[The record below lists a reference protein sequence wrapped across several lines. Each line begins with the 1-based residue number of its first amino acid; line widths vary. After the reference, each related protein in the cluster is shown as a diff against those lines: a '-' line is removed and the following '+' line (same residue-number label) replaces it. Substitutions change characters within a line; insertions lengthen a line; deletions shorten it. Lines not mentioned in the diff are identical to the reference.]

1 MNDTAS
7 TLRERISKVNLAVYL
22 QYATGWTMRVWRHE
36 KIDGDLFPNPGQ
48 TTVDGDISAAIQRF
62 TSHPVTQLELAR
74 AILALERVNAVEVI
88 DFAGFGEVLYKDW
101 P

>member
-1 MNDTAS
+1 MNDNI
-7 TLRERISKVNLAVYL
+7 LRERISKVNLAVYL
-22 QYATGWTMRVWRHE
+22 TYATGWTMRVWRHE
-36 KIDGDLFPNPGQ
+36 KVDMDLFHNPGQ

-62 TSHPVTQLELAR
+62 TAHPATQLELAR

-88 DFAGFGEVLYKDW
+88 DHAGFGEVLYKDW